1 MFPAG
6 FNLGNIINL
15 KFEDSFIIYQ
25 PSMPKLYKYDME
37 EKEWIERV
45 ETVPTMVTH
54 NLHKVVAFI
63 VDNTGFGCAP
73 LTG

>member
-6 FNLGNIINL
+6 FNIWNIINL

-25 PSMPKLYKYDME
+25 PTMPKLYKYDME
-37 EKEWIERV
+37 EEEWIERV
-45 ETVPTMVTH
+45 ETVPTMGTLIHRV
-54 NLHKVVAFI
+54 KAFI

-73 LTG
+73 TTG